1 MEYRLYIFLINFKY
15 LQDVYKKDLEIQF
28 ENIREF
34 FVHEL
39 KQFGYEMTE
48 SDNRSLVFKTASEN
62 GFKSVFQM
70 ANDALSISCRL
81 KSLLKEFEGELFIK
95 LGIMTLEESDKRHAF
110 KWSFSY
116 DEIRTLPDILL
127 TDKAAFSVIENFD
140 VTFTGLKN
148 IWTTSGVEVSRA
160 QRIRKMYFNR
170 DEENDIE
177 NFITKETDEQIL
189 FVFGDIGSG
198 KSAIINEVVKRTY
211 GKTIIHL
218 KEKKHST
225 KEFKLVHELIFNLLF
240 INKINEIMNTDEVI
254 SIIDN
259 SSLPALN
266 KENLS
271 YFVRNLYGENAEE
284 KLIVFEYG
292 DYRFNLK
299 TALTDSLK
307 ITLKKCVVIIDDH
320 QWMSANCEEMFLS
333 LLDNEE
339 KKIRLVFVSDDKNNS
354 NNIKHS
360 VKFLRISEVNKVQIS
375 KLLQM
380 SFPHTKI
387 PGKTADFIHKVT
399 EGNLYTVI
407 SYVQYLIDKDALKVI
422 EGKVELQFADPGSV
436 PDNLADIFSNKINSL
451 SENALT
457 MLKILSIIGE
467 QFFNSDLDWLLH
479 TLNYPYDEAT
489 ALNELEEKGIIEN
502 RGDFYLITEPSV
514 MNEIYKTIHEPNRK
528 LIHKLLAELFETKG
542 YGDFGFKVFFHL
554 YRAENY
560 EKLFEI
566 LPELFQSSLTSMH
579 FNALRNMLEIS
590 DKLLFRLCMKE
601 NQFPAEFW
609 LNNLISTKWLFD
621 ADDPIDHIKRFEK
634 AIDYLAKSEKK
645 DLASELYDI
654 LLSFYIRSE
663 KLKKADSYIASG
675 LETAALTNS
684 LKNKLNLLILKAV
697 IQVKTGKMSE
707 AAESFIQIEELKKAP
722 ELSEIE
728 EGDYY
733 LYLKAMVL
741 NFNNETSSALTILKA
756 LLDKYSAE
764 LNFGRINSILKLLIE
779 LSIKARDYK
788 SAEEYCKFMLN
799 SNRDNRDKNITIT
812 GNILLA
818 KLYSYQNKFL
828 QSISMLESVIDSV
841 KDDDLHFSTVYS
853 LGSIYQFYEEK
864 EMALK
869 TFLKAFSKIKD
880 PKSDKL
886 YKLSM
891 KLSLISAYDG
901 EYDQA
906 LKFLKSCKNCSNKL
920 YLVLNDIIK
929 YQTEKSE
936 DADLEKILKELNGFD
951 FKTEPDLAFETE
963 LILLKILFGKRKFII
978 CRELSENMNKQ
989 LSFIEDFNLTLEY
1002 QKLNKNIG
1010 RNAYKVKK
1018 NIPNIR
1024 KVSPSVKKRVRNRR
1038 SN

>member
-1 MEYRLYIFLINFKY
+1 MEYRLYIFLINYKY
-15 LQDVYKKDLEIQF
+15 LQDVYKKDLDVQF
-28 ENIREF
+28 ENIKDF
-34 FVHEL
+34 LVHEL
-39 KQFGYEMTE
+39 KISGYELAE
-48 SDNRSLVFKTASEN
+48 GDNRSLTFKTDKAN
-62 GFKSVFQM
+62 DFKSVFKM
-70 ANDALSISCRL
+70 AKDTESVIVRL

-116 DEIRTLPDILL
+116 DEIRTLPNILL

-140 VTFTGLKN
+140 VSYTGLKN

-160 QRIRKMYFNR
+160 QRIRKIYFNR

-198 KSAIINEVVKRTY
+198 KSAVINEVVKRTY

-240 INKINEIMNTDEVI
+240 VNKINDILNTDEVI
-254 SIIDN
+254 STIEN

-271 YFVRNLYGENAEE
+271 YFVSNLYGDNPED
-284 KLIVFEYG
+284 KVITFEYG
-292 DYRFNLK
+292 DYRSNLK
-299 TALTDSLK
+299 TALMDSLK
-307 ITLKKCVVIIDDH
+307 ITLKKCVVVIDDH
-320 QWMSANCEEMFLS
+320 QWMSANCEEMFLN
-333 LLDNEE
+333 LIDNEDR
-339 KKIRLVFVSDDKNNS
+339 KIKLVFVSDDKNNS
-354 NNIKHS
+354 NNIKHP

-380 SFPHTKI
+380 AFPHTKI

-422 EGKVELQFADPGSV
+422 EGKVELQFADPGSI
-436 PDNLADIFSNKINSL
+436 PDNLSDIFSNKINSL

-502 RGDFYLITEPSV
+502 RGDFYIITEPSV

-560 EKLFEI
+560 EKLFEV
-566 LPELFQSSLTSMH
+566 LPELFQSSHTSIH

-590 DKLLFRLCMKE
+590 DKLLFKLCMKD
-601 NQFPAEFW
+601 NKFPAELW
-609 LNNLISTKWLFD
+609 LQNLINTKWLFD
-621 ADDPIDHIKRFEK
+621 AEDPIDHIKRFEK

-645 DLASELYDI
+645 ELSADLYDI

-663 KLKKADSYIASG
+663 KLKKADAYIASG
-675 LETAALTNS
+675 IEIAELTNS
-684 LKNKLNLLILKAV
+684 VNNKLNLLILKAV
-697 IQVKTGKMSE
+697 IHVKTGRMGE
-707 AAESFIQIEELKKAP
+707 AAAMFVQIEELKRTP
-722 ELSEIE
+722 ELSEIG
-728 EGDYY
+728 EGDFY

-741 NFNNETSSALTILKA
+741 NYNNDTNSALAILKD
-756 LLDKYSAE
+756 LLDRYSAE
-764 LNFGRINSILKLLIE
+764 LNFGKINSILKLLIE
-779 LSIKARDYK
+779 LSIKARDYR

-799 SNRDNRDKNITIT
+799 SNKDSKDKNIIIT

-841 KDDDLHFSTVYS
+841 KDDELHFSTVYS

-869 TFLKAFSKIKD
+869 TFLKAFAKIKD

-886 YKLSM
+886 YRLSM

-901 EYDQA
+901 EYEQA
-906 LKFLKSCKNCSNKL
+906 STFLRSCKNCSNRL
-920 YLVLNDIIK
+920 YILLSDIIK
-929 YQTEKSE
+929 YQTEKT
-936 DADLEKILKELNGFD
+936 DDIQLDKALKELNEFD
-951 FKTEPDLAFETE
+951 FKSEPDLAFETE
-963 LILLKILFGKRKFII
+963 LILLKILFVKRKFIR
-978 CRELSENMNKQ
+978 CRELTELMNKQ
-989 LSFIEDFNLTLEY
+989 LNNVEDYNLTLEY
-1002 QKLNKNIG
+1002 QKLSKNIG
-1010 RNAYKVKK
+1010 RNTSKAKK